1 MPNKAP
7 ATLIYTMTTLSLDQI
22 HVQEGIQPRITLDPS
37 VVQEYA
43 TLYAEAEDEDPLPP
57 LDVFLIEET
66 YYVADGFHRLAA
78 AKQAQRTELVCHVY
92 TGTQPQAM
100 RHAAFANLRRGLAY
114 SQHDRQ
120 RILERLLQD
129 LDVSQRSNRDLA
141 QVLGLSHV
149 TVGRARQRLAHIATL
164 TQELEA
170 QPTTATT
177 PAAQRQ
183 EQLAH
188 LLAVSGTVVRD
199 IARTMADRGQ
209 SAEEATQR
217 EARNLAS
224 RADIQARMDAD
235 GF

>member
-92 TGTQPQAM
+92 TGTHPEAM

-164 TQELEA
+164 TEDLEA

-177 PAAQRQ
+177 PTARQQ
-183 EQLAH
+183 EQLAAF
-188 LLAVSGTVVRD
+188 LDMPVAEIAVLAKHHQADSATVVRD

-209 SAEEATQR
+209 SVQEATQH
-217 EARNLAS
+217 
-224 RADIQARMDAD
+224 QAR
-235 GF
+235 